1 MEILASL
8 PTLKNR
14 GNLPD
19 GEEKKTKKKSEREI
33 VGIAILPMK
42 ENWKCKSPPQWKTSI
57 FWRSDTEFPAKSQYP
72 SLFFSPSVSLSFS
85 LFLFSINQPTM
96 LRIQH
101 PHTGRQILMQTNN
114 AIFLSLSLLNQAFKK
129 TLLCSTFK
137 KHTLLTR

>member
-42 ENWKCKSPPQWKTSI
+42 EN
-57 FWRSDTEFPAKSQYP
+57 
-72 SLFFSPSVSLSFS
+72 
-85 LFLFSINQPTM
+85 
-96 LRIQH
+96 
-101 PHTGRQILMQTNN
+101 
-114 AIFLSLSLLNQAFKK
+114 
-129 TLLCSTFK
+129 
-137 KHTLLTR
+137 